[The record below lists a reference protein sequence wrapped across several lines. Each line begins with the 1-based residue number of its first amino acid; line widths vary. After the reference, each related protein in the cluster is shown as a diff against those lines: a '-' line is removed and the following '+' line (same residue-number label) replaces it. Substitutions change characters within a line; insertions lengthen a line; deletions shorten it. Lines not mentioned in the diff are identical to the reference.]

1 MPHDGGTPQRKRRS
15 VDGLAPTP
23 KKEWEGVDWMVAE
36 ERHRQDYRFNTFVE
50 HFHQW
55 RERHPIL
62 FWVRKL
68 YLRFCREPL
77 KLVCCGRRRFFL
89 PYVNFEQPYIQWG

>member
-36 ERHRQDYRFNTFVE
+36 ERHRHDYRFNTFVE
-50 HFHQW
+50 HFHQSVAG
-55 RERHPIL
+55 EAPNPIL
-62 FWVRKL
+62 GAEALLAVL
-68 YLRFCREPL
+68 SGAAQAGVLRPEALLPA
-77 KLVCCGRRRFFL
+77 VCEL
-89 PYVNFEQPYIQWG
+89 